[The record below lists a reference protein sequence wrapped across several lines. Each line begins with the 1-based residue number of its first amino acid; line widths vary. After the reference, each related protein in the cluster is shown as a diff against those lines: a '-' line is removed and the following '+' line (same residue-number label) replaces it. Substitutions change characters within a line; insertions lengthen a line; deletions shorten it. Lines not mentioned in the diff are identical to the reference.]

1 MLLASGGAARA
12 QTPDTTTA
20 NTFEG
25 SALGYGEA
33 QRVYVFEPS
42 AKITHLFT
50 NAQSLS
56 ALAILDVITGAS
68 PTGAAASN
76 QTQTTTS
83 ASGGSST
90 TTSSQLPAHTFNDMR
105 GALDLGWGS
114 PLGRYLRSDFGT
126 HASLER
132 DYSSLGVSERLSIDL
147 FQRLATVSVGGS
159 YNQDGVFPKGGTPL
173 GMSPT
178 RIIVSNDPQDKRV
191 TNGTVGISRIL
202 TRRWMMSVDGSRT
215 VERGYLTEPYKIVS
229 IVTPDSGN
237 AVGQVTEKR
246 PDTRD
251 RRSVMASS
259 VYSMVENTLY
269 LSYRYYWDDWGV
281 RSHTLDA
288 RYRIEM
294 QNRSFLQPHLRLYT
308 QSAADFFT
316 FGLTQGAPLP
326 AYASADQRLGPL
338 RSATLGLTY
347 GLRVPDHPGEFTI
360 RAEWI
365 HQWGEG
371 SRTVVTSGGEEEG
384 PSLQQVDLL
393 PALDIATLTFGYTVG
408 F

>member
-1 MLLASGGAARA
+1 MLLASGTARA
-12 QTPDTTTA
+12 QSPDTTTA

-68 PTGAAASN
+68 PTGAVAST

-90 TTSSQLPAHTFNDMR
+90 STSSQLPTHKFNDMR
-105 GALDLGWGS
+105 GALDLGWVS
-114 PLGRYLRSDFGT
+114 PFGRYLRSDLGT

-159 YNQDGVFPKGGTPL
+159 YNDDGVFPKGGTPL
-173 GMSPT
+173 GLSPT
-178 RIIVSNDPQDKRV
+178 RIIVSTAPQDKRV
-191 TNGTVGISRIL
+191 ASGTVGISRIL

-237 AVGQVTEKR
+237 AVGSVTEKR
-246 PDTRD
+246 PDSHD
-251 RRSVMASS
+251 RRSIMASS
-259 VYSMVENTLY
+259 VYSMVENVLY

-281 RSHTLDA
+281 RSHTIDA

-294 QNRSFLQPHLRLYT
+294 QDRSFLQPHLRLYT
-308 QSAADFFT
+308 QTAADFFT
-316 FGLTQGAPLP
+316 YSLVQGAPLP
-326 AYASADQRLGPL
+326 VYASADQRLGPL
-338 RSATLGLTY
+338 RSATIGLTY
-347 GLRVPDHPGEFTI
+347 GFRVPDRPGEFTI

-371 SRTVVTSGGEEEG
+371 TRTVTTSGSEEGG
-384 PSLQQVDLL
+384 PSLQSVDLL
-393 PALDIATLTFGYTVG
+393 PALDIGTLTFGYTVG